1 MSNFKEHPIP
11 SSNPVLHKGRDSFF
25 ILFAMKTFKRLFF
38 KMLRLVAIFAILY
51 LCLLLY
57 MVVSERRYAFP
68 RAQTDKASAESLEKN
83 AVLCPTEDGKKLQGW
98 ILNDSAPN
106 TVLYFPDAGED
117 ASTFLSNAK
126 RISDVRLVGF
136 NFRGSAGS
144 EGTPGEKF
152 YESDLRSMVKCAGSP
167 SPIFLGHGTGAIAA
181 YNSFADGLGKKA
193 VLVDP
198 SESFGARLAER
209 YRLFFP
215 EFLSRTK
222 TRMRFDSE
230 KVRAAV
236 VLDNPRKREL
246 AQKLLTAHPE
256 HFEVI
261 ERGGNSLLDILDS
274 LFAE

>member
-1 MSNFKEHPIP
+1 ME
-11 SSNPVLHKGRDSFF
+11 
-25 ILFAMKTFKRLFF
+25 TFKKLFS
-38 KMLRLVAIFAILY
+38 KTLRLVAIFAIIY
-51 LCLLLY
+51 LCILFY

-68 RAQTDKASAESLEKN
+68 RAQIDKTSAESLEKN
-83 AVLCPTEDGKKLQGW
+83 AVLCPAEDGKKLQGW
-98 ILNDSAPN
+98 SLNDSAPN
-106 TVLYFPDAGED
+106 TVLYFSDAGED

-126 RISDVRLVGF
+126 RISGFRLVGF

-152 YESDLRSMVKCAGSP
+152 YEDDIRSMIRCAGSS

-181 YNSFADGLGKKA
+181 YNSFASGLGKKT

-209 YRLFFP
+209 YRIFFP

-222 TRMRFDSE
+222 ARMRFDGG
-230 KVRAAV
+230 KARATV
-236 VLDNPRKREL
+236 VLDNPRQRGL

-256 HFEVI
+256 HFTVV
-261 ERGGNSLLDILDS
+261 ERNGNSLLEILEG